1 MKHFCFSINRLLE
14 MLSCYDSSE
23 ALVIGERYGYNQ
35 AKGRGYDY
43 PTGGA
48 G

>member
-1 MKHFCFSINRLLE
+1 MFFFSINRLLE
-14 MLSCYDSSE
+14 LLSCYDSSE
-23 ALVIGERYGYNQ
+23 AVVIGERYGY
-35 AKGRGYDY
+35 GVVSGFGYDY